1 MNKPKAVFTA
11 SAVFLSAALAVLFFL
26 SDQKTPAVKSSEI
39 YTWDCE
45 YPEQK
50 PEAITLT
57 CADGGQYI
65 EDITWNTWSASG
77 AQGTGV
83 YHVNECDPNCAEGD
97 FLSAPVTIQLSDLSA
112 YQGKSYLR
120 TITFETTSGEN
131 LPNSG
136 QSLYQWDLME
146 FVEGIEKNEF
156 LDE

>member
-1 MNKPKAVFTA
+1 MNKPKVVVTAGAVL
-11 SAVFLSAALAVLFFL
+11 LSAALAVTFFL
-26 SDQKTPAVKSSEI
+26 SEDNAPVVKSSEV

-65 EDITWNTWSASG
+65 DDITWDTWSASG
-77 AQGTGV
+77 AQGTGF
-83 YHVNECDPNCAEGD
+83 YHVNDCDPNCAEGN
-97 FLSAPVTIQLSDLSA
+97 FLSAPVTIQLSDLST

-120 TITFETTSGEN
+120 TMTFETTSGEN

-136 QSLYQWDLME
+136 QSIYQWDVME
-146 FVEGIEKNEF
+146 FAEMMGE
-156 LDE
+156 